1 MNKAKNV
8 ILKVEG
14 VSKTFPGVKALS
26 ELDLDILEGEVH
38 AVVGENGAG
47 KSTLM
52 KILSGVYHKDAGR
65 IFLFDKEIKL
75 SSTTDALKLGISCI
89 YQELTIVPLLDVA
102 KNLFIGNLPMNKARI
117 INTRKLYKDAKEV
130 LETLKLDIPPNI
142 LCGELS
148 IANQQMIE
156 IGRAISRKARIIIM
170 DEPTSSLTDKEK
182 EILFGAIRHLSGE
195 GISIIYV
202 SHKLEEIKEIADR
215 ITILRDGFKVKTVKN
230 EEATKEEIVEYMIGR
245 KLDNYFIKKEVKISD
260 TVLKVE
266 GLSKQNVFYDI
277 NFEVRKGEVL
287 GLFGLIGAGRSEIAE
302 TIFGIEH
309 ADKGKIL
316 IDGKYT
322 KIKSTAD
329 AIKQG
334 IYLVP
339 EDRKLQGLVLKLSVL
354 FNMTL
359 IKIREINRF
368 GHINRQKE
376 KAIAEKFINSL
387 SIKTPS
393 LKQTVSNLSG
403 GNQQKV
409 VIAKWLS
416 MEPKVFILDEPTR
429 GIDVGAKT
437 EIYAIVNELAQKGVG
452 IILISSELP
461 EIMGICDR
469 IITVFEGKLTAIFE
483 RDFFNSSSIMKA
495 SLGEELL

>member
-1 MNKAKNV
+1 MNIKKNT

-14 VSKTFPGVKALS
+14 ISKTFPGVKALS

-52 KILSGVYHKDAGR
+52 KILSGVYHQETGR
-65 IFLFDKEIKL
+65 IFMFDKEIKL
-75 SSTTDALKLGISCI
+75 TSTTDALRLGISCI

-102 KNLFIGNLPMNKARI
+102 KNLFIGNLPLNKARVI
-117 INTRKLYKDAKEV
+117 DTRKLYKDAKEV
-130 LETLKLDIPPNI
+130 LNLLKMDISPNM
-142 LCGELS
+142 LCGDLS
-148 IANQQMIE
+148 IAKQQMIE
-156 IGRAISRKARIIIM
+156 IGRAISRKAKIIIM

-182 EILFGAIRHLSGE
+182 EVLFSAIRHLRE
-195 GISIIYV
+195 KGISIIYV
-202 SHKLEEIKEIADR
+202 SHKLEEVKEIADR
-215 ITILRDGFKVKTVKN
+215 ITVLRDGFKVKTISN
-230 EEATKEEIVEYMIGR
+230 EEVTREEIIELMIGR
-245 KLDNYFIKKEVKISD
+245 KLDNYFIKEDVKISGA
-260 TVLKVE
+260 VLKVE
-266 GLSKQNVFYDI
+266 GLTKQNVFYDI

-287 GLFGLIGAGRSEIAE
+287 GLFGLVGAGRSEIAE
-302 TIFGIEH
+302 VIFGIEH
-309 ADKGKIL
+309 AEKGSIS
-316 IDGKYT
+316 IDGKLT
-322 KIKSTAD
+322 KIKSTGD

-339 EDRKLQGLVLKLSVL
+339 EDRKLQGLVLKLSVI

-359 IKIREINRF
+359 VKIREISRF

-376 KAIAEKFINSL
+376 KDIAEKFINFL
-387 SIKTPS
+387 NIKTPS

-409 VIAKWLS
+409 VISKWLS
-416 MEPKVFILDEPTR
+416 MEPKVLILDEPTR

-437 EIYAIVNELAQKGVG
+437 EIYAIVNELVKKGVG

-469 IITVFEGKLTAIFE
+469 IITIFEGKSTAIFE
-483 RDFFNSSSIMKA
+483 RDIFNSNSIMKA
-495 SLGEELL
+495 SLGEELF